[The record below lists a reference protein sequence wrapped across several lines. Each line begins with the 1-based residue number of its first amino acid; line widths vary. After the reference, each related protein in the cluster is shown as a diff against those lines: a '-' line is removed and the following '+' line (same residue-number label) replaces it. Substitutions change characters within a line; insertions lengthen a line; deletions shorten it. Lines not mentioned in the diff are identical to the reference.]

1 MHLEIVLLSEV
12 HRKECVLYYSI
23 KMKLLKVQTNL

>member
-12 HRKECVLYYSI
+12 HRKECMLYYSI
-23 KMKLLKVQTNL
+23 KMKLLKGENNL